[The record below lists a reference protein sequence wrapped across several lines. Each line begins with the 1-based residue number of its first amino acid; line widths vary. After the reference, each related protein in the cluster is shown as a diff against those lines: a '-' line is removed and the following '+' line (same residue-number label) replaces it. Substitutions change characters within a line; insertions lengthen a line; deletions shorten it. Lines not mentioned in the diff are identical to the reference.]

1 MIPMGVST
9 SLDTNGNKG
18 SIMSFPFAIV
28 GFDLDGTLVD
38 TLGDLAAA
46 VNHALALMDRAPIA
60 EAAVRPMIGRGAK
73 HMLEQGLLATGG
85 APDGAVERLY
95 PELLRFYGAHIAV
108 QSRPFPG
115 AIAALDR
122 LDALG
127 VRTAVVTNKLEHLAR
142 ELLGELGLDER
153 MAAIIGGDT
162 VGTRK
167 PSPAPIRTMIDRCGG
182 GRTAFVGDSIFD
194 VEAARGAGAVSVAV
208 GFGFL
213 GGPVE
218 ALGADHVVGHF
229 DELVPLL
236 ARV

>member
-1 MIPMGVST
+1 MT
-9 SLDTNGNKG
+9 D
-18 SIMSFPFAIV
+18 FPFAIV

-46 VNHALALMDRAPIA
+46 VNHTLALLDRPPLA

-73 HMLEQGLLATGG
+73 HMLEQGLIATGG
-85 APDGAVERLY
+85 APTDMVERLY
-95 PELLRFYGAHIAV
+95 PELLHFYGAHIAV
-108 QSRPFPG
+108 RSCPFPG
-115 AIAALDR
+115 AGAALDR

-127 VRTAVVTNKLEHLAR
+127 VRVAVVTNKLEHLAR
-142 ELLGELGLDER
+142 KLLGELGLADR
-153 MAAIIGGDT
+153 MAAIVGGDT
-162 VGTRK
+162 VGARK
-167 PSPAPIRTMIDRCGG
+167 PSPAPIRAMIEQCGK

-213 GGPVE
+213 DRPVDT
-218 ALGADHVVGHF
+218 LGADHVVGHF

-236 ARV
+236 VEL